1 MQKKQGVLYENTKSI
16 VRNIESIIEVVV
28 LAVVYYLVWK
38 FAYETGI
45 FPAYHGRGKY
55 LLMGVYSILTYIFFQ
70 NTEGFQFG
78 NLRKLDLL
86 LAQGIALGIV
96 NVVTYFQLCLIAN
109 HLINPMPIVCLMVGD
124 MVIVLFFVYLY
135 TAIYH
140 RLFTPHNVIMIFGTD
155 DAVGL
160 KIKMDSRKDKYHV
173 AKMMPVSEGLE
184 AIYREIE
191 KYEAVVLND
200 VEAQI
205 RNDILK
211 FCYQNRI
218 RVYVAPK
225 ITDIMLRGAK
235 NVTLFDTPLFLVK
248 GTGLTLGQR
257 FLKRTGDIL
266 ISLIALIVAS
276 PILLIVALAIKL
288 EDRGPV
294 FFKQERAT
302 KNGKV
307 FSILK
312 FRSMIVDAEKEGFSI
327 PATGGDPRITKVG
340 KFIRAT
346 RIDELPQIINILK
359 GDMSIVGPRP
369 ERVEHVE
376 KYSKEVP
383 EFEYRLKVKGGLT
396 GYAQIYGKYNTSA
409 YDKLRLDMMY
419 IENYSIA
426 LDIKLLL
433 LTLRIMLQKE
443 STEGFEV
450 ARENEQKKEEI
461 LKQLNQNKE

>member
-450 ARENEQKKEEI
+450 ARENERKKEEI
-461 LKQLNQNKE
+461 LKQINQEKE

>member
-1 MQKKQGVLYENTKSI
+1 MQKNRRVLHEYTKSI
-16 VRNIESIIEVVV
+16 VRNIESLIEIVT
-28 LAVVYYLVWK
+28 LAIVYYLVWK
-38 FAYETGI
+38 FGYETGI

-96 NVVTYFQLCLIAN
+96 NVITYFQLCLIAN
-109 HLINPMPIVCLMVGD
+109 HLINPMPMIGLMVID
-124 MVIVLFFVYLY
+124 LVIMLIFVYLY

-140 RLFTPHNVIMIFGTD
+140 RLFTPHNIIMIFGTD

-184 AIYREIE
+184 AICREVV
-191 KYEAVVLND
+191 KYDAVVLND
-200 VEAQI
+200 VAAQI

-211 FCYQNRI
+211 FCYQHRI

-225 ITDIMLRGAK
+225 ITDIMLRGAR

-266 ISLIALIVAS
+266 ISFIALIVAS

-288 EDRGPV
+288 EDGGPV

-312 FRSMIVDAEKEGFSI
+312 FRSMIVDAEKEGFPI

-340 KFIRAT
+340 KLIRAT
-346 RIDELPQIINILK
+346 RIDELPQILNILK

-461 LKQLNQNKE
+461 LKQINQKKE